1 MCVFRN
7 IMCGIG
13 FIYKWCKFYGVKN
26 DRVNKYII
34 EVIIWLV
41 VDCVFLLIEILFG
54 FFKIIVGS

>member
-1 MCVFRN
+1 M
-7 IMCGIG
+7 
-13 FIYKWCKFYGVKN
+13 N

-41 VDCVFLLIEILFG
+41 VYCVFLLIEILFG